1 MELSYK
7 PYPLG
12 GSYMDI
18 KELQA
23 LDTAREQYKK
33 TKVAADGDAYFQAII
48 NVMDWLIAYA
58 KDVFN
63 GQKYDDEHLIPIVF
77 VSEADIKKENAY
89 KQYIRHCLYI
99 ASDYAE
105 SMKDKVLQR
114 DHLDRYETLTYQIES
129 DFEWLVARYECCF
142 KGAKDVEVMHGSAPD
157 LMPRQILF
165 ATNNLYYLEDV
176 PQVEDLDFRNMKPYM
191 MFHLRQLLE
200 LLGKNLI
207 GYRNITDKSGRIV
220 PKMTQVSWQFLY
232 ERSKAAMWS
241 LKMPLSLNGVVRIS
255 KWANSFVHTTRIYS
269 IYLQYYALTLTAKL
283 MKMPGNGINTF
294 FQRGHWNVNYGDFE
308 VENYYWLKKD
318 FEQYVWERGK
328 NYVEWKPLD
337 KVGAYLLSYGK
348 PKMLFV
354 MCLPPPVHGQSM
366 VGKMIH
372 DSRFINDNIDAT
384 YIKTSSSTGMDDMG
398 KMRWG
403 KIRDFLKVLKNV
415 YKTVRK
421 EKPQLVY
428 VTPVSTGMAFYRDF
442 VLMQMLKMLGCNVV
456 AHFHNKGVSA
466 RQDHRLD
473 NWLYRQY
480 FKNINVILLA
490 GNLFDD
496 IKKYVKSSQ
505 VFVCPNGIKDEHP
518 GNVPTRNNPIPQ
530 LLFLSN
536 LLTEKGVVDLLDAC
550 KILNDNGVKF
560 ECTYVGAETSEIT
573 GDGFNGKVDERGLKG
588 IVEYIGKRYGKEK
601 EACYANSDIFV
612 FPTYYHN
619 ECFPLVLLEAMSY
632 GLPCVST
639 DEGAIC
645 EIIDDG
651 KTGYVVEKNNP
662 QQLAD
667 KLEVLIND
675 AALRKTM
682 GDAGKAKFEELYTV
696 DKFEWNLFNILH
708 YVG

>member
-1 MELSYK
+1 
-7 PYPLG
+7 
-12 GSYMDI
+12 MDI

-63 GQKYDDEHLIPIVF
+63 GQKYDDEHLIPMLF

-89 KQYIRHCLYI
+89 KQYIRYCLYI
-99 ASDYAE
+99 AADYAE
-105 SMKDKVLQR
+105 SMKDNVLQR
-114 DHLDRYETLTYQIES
+114 DYLDRYENLTYQIES
-129 DFEWLVARYECCF
+129 DFEWLVARFECCF
-142 KGAKDVEVMHGSAPD
+142 KGANDVEVMHGSAPD
-157 LMPRQILF
+157 VMPRQIMF
-165 ATNNLYYLEDV
+165 TANNLYYLEDV

-207 GYRNITDKSGRIV
+207 GYRNITDRCGSII
-220 PKMTQVSWQFLY
+220 PKMTQVSWQFL
-232 ERSKAAMWS
+232 EEKNKNAKWS
-241 LKMPLSLNGVVRIS
+241 IQLPLSLKSVVRLS
-255 KWANSFVHTTRIYS
+255 KWANGFVHTTRIYS
-269 IYLQYYALTLTAKL
+269 IYLQFYALTVVGKL
-283 MKMPGNGINTF
+283 MKAPAAGINTF
-294 FQRGHWNVNYGDFE
+294 FQHGHWNVNYGDFK

-318 FEQYVWERGK
+318 FEKYVWERGK

-337 KVGAYLLSYGK
+337 KVGAYLMSYGK
-348 PKMLFV
+348 PKVLFV

-366 VGKMIH
+366 VGAMIR
-372 DSRFINDNIDAT
+372 DSKFINDNIDGT
-384 YIKTSSSTGMDDMG
+384 YIKTSSSSGMDDMG

-403 KIRDFLKVLKNV
+403 KVRDYLKVL
-415 YKTVRK
+415 YKTFRTIRK

-428 VTPVSTGMAFYRDF
+428 VTPVATGVAFYRDF
-442 VLMQMLKMLGCNVV
+442 VMVQMLKMLGCNVV
-456 AHFHNKGVSA
+456 AHFHNKGISTK
-466 RQDHRLD
+466 QDRKLD
-473 NWLYRQY
+473 NWLYSRFFQ
-480 FKNINVILLA
+480 NINVILLA
-490 GNLFDD
+490 GNLYED
-496 IKKYVKSSQ
+496 IKKYVKPNQ
-505 VFVCPNGIKDEHP
+505 VYLCPNGIKDEHP
-518 GNVPTRNNPIPQ
+518 GVVPVRNNTTPQ

-536 LLTEKGVVDLLDAC
+536 LITEKGVVDLLDAC
-550 KILNDNGVKF
+550 KILNDKGVKF
-560 ECTYVGAETSEIT
+560 ECTYVGAETTEISGET
-573 GDGFNGKVDERGLKG
+573 FSRMVDDRELKG
-588 IVEYIGKRYGKEK
+588 IVEYIGKRYGGEK

-612 FPTYYHN
+612 FPTFYHN

-639 DEGAIC
+639 NEGAIS

-675 AALRKTM
+675 VTLRKEM
-682 GDAGKAKFEELYTV
+682 GHAGKAKFKEQYTQN
-696 DKFEWNLFNILH
+696 KFEWNLFNVLH
-708 YVG
+708 FVG

>member
-1 MELSYK
+1 MTITFKST
-7 PYPLG
+7 PFG

-18 KELQA
+18 RELQA
-23 LDTAREQYKK
+23 LDAAREQYMK
-33 TKVAADGDAYFQAII
+33 TKALTDGDTYFQSII
-48 NVMDWLIAYA
+48 SVMDWMITYA
-58 KDVFN
+58 QDVFN
-63 GQKYDDEHLIPIVF
+63 GKQYDDEHLIPKVF
-77 VSEADIKKENAY
+77 VAESDIKKKNTY
-89 KQYIRHCLYI
+89 KDYIRCSLYI
-99 ASDYAE
+99 AADYAKT
-105 SMKDKVLQR
+105 MKNKILQR
-114 DHLDRYETLTYQIES
+114 PYLDRYENLTFQIES
-129 DFEWLVARYECCF
+129 DFEWLIAQYEYCF
-142 KGAKDVEVMHGSAPD
+142 KGANDVHVLHGSSPD

-165 ATNNLYYLEDV
+165 AANNLYYLEDV
-176 PQVEDLDFRNMKPYM
+176 PKVEDLDFRNMKPYM

-220 PKMTQVSWQFLY
+220 PKMTQVSWQFLD
-232 ERSKAAMWS
+232 ESSKDAKWN
-241 LKMPLSLNGVVRIS
+241 LTMPLSLKCVVKIS

-294 FQRGHWNVNYGDFE
+294 FQCGHRNVNYGDFR

-318 FEQYVWERGK
+318 FERYVWERGK
-328 NYVEWKPLD
+328 NYVEWKPID
-337 KVGAYLLSYGK
+337 KVGAYLLSYGW

-366 VGKMIH
+366 VGKMIYN
-372 DSRFINDNIDAT
+372 SRFINDNIDAT
-384 YIKTSSSTGMDDMG
+384 YIKTSSSTRMDDMG

-403 KIRDFLKVLKNV
+403 KIWDFLKVLKNV
-415 YKTVRK
+415 FMTVRR

-428 VTPVSTGMAFYRDF
+428 VTPVSTGMAFYRDS

-456 AHFHNKGVSA
+456 AHFHNKGVA
-466 RQDHRLD
+466 TRQDHRLD
-473 NWLYRQY
+473 DWLYKRY

-490 GNLFDD
+490 GNLYED
-496 IKKYVKSSQ
+496 IKRYVKPCQ
-505 VFVCPNGIKDEHP
+505 VFVCPNGIRDEHP
-518 GNVPTRNNPIPQ
+518 GRVPSRNNPIPQ

-536 LLTEKGVVDLLDAC
+536 LITEKGVVDLLDAC
-550 KILNDNGVKF
+550 KILKEKGVKF
-560 ECTYVGAETSEIT
+560 ECTYVGAETSEIS
-573 GDGFNGKVDERGLKG
+573 GEDFDGMVEERRLKG
-588 IVEYIGKRYGKEK
+588 IVEYIGKRYDKEK
-601 EACYANSDIFV
+601 ESCYANSDIFV

-639 DEGAIC
+639 DEGAIS

-651 KTGYVVEKNNP
+651 KTGYVVEKHNP

-696 DKFEWNLFNILH
+696 GKFEWNLFNILH